1 MMTLSKNI
9 KNTIKQIRK
18 DFSTWSSNNR
28 FFSDAVKHPSHYQKV
43 SEIGKPFL
51 LHLGV
56 PESAIDC
63 ANDCFALI
71 SYLEATKEWDFAKL
85 NAVKYLYRAGNKGVN
100 KTKQDLSKATTYL
113 RMSSLKSPVLLNVAD
128 MIDYEIKTRYSNRF
142 KYIFTGR
149 MRKAPSFKQGNVK
162 R

>member
-1 MMTLSKNI
+1 MMTLSKHMS
-9 KNTIKQIRK
+9 NTLKKIRR

-56 PESAIDC
+56 PESAIDG

-71 SYLEATKEWDFAKL
+71 SYLESTKEWDFAKL

-100 KTKQDLSKATTYL
+100 KTKQDLAKAATYL
-113 RMSSLKSPVLLNVAD
+113 RMSLRDSSALLSVAD

-142 KYIFTGR
+142 KYIFTTAFTSPKKSR
-149 MRKAPSFKQGNVK
+149 RK
-162 R
+162 